1 MITKTILSAMN
12 KGLRRRHFGLQEASS
27 LFGDFSWKTFC
38 VGFVLALYYQ
48 HSFLNTCYL
57 LNGLLNVKKA
67 HSSWINQG
75 YWSAAILVTDIY
87 NTVQV
92 AKYHSNVM

>member
-12 KGLRRRHFGLQEASS
+12 KGLRRRHFVFGRLEACY
-27 LFGDFSWKTFC
+27 LFGDFSWKTFY

-57 LNGLLNVKKA
+57 LNWLRKHNE
-67 HSSWINQG
+67 
-75 YWSAAILVTDIY
+75 SAFKLDKSRVPERCHLGDRYVLYI
-87 NTVQV
+87 
-92 AKYHSNVM
+92 S